1 MRIIEIIYIFNVSLL
16 AVYGLNAL
24 LLTILYR
31 WQRRKKRRKKRYTEQ
46 NEIIDDGI
54 VSAEIPPHQFP
65 YVTVQLPIYNER
77 HVALRL
83 LDAVVQLD
91 WPLHCLEIQV
101 LDDSTDDT
109 RELIATAVADYARR
123 GLPITHIQRS
133 DRSGYK
139 AGALENG
146 MAQAKGDFIAIFD
159 ADFVPKPDFLQRLM
173 PKFADTAIGCVQA
186 RWGHVNPNSSLLT
199 QLQVLGIDGHFVIQQ
214 ETRDQIGAFFNFNG
228 TAGIWRVQCIEDA
241 GGWQHDTLTED
252 LDLSYRAQLKGW
264 RIAYDGGVV
273 VSAELPVQIDAFKRQ
288 QFRWAKGSFQTAIKL
303 IRRVWRSDN
312 PLWRKILGSIH
323 LTNYAV
329 HPLMLFNLL
338 LILPMSWSNSRLI
351 YYSPILTIAAL
362 GPIFMYVTT
371 LQTQAQSFW
380 GGAKRLILL
389 TALGTGLSV
398 NNTRAVLEAIIGI
411 PSEFKRTPKFAVV
424 DQSTTW
430 QQSSYRLPRNPIL
443 WLEIVLAIYALA
455 ILIWKINTG
464 MYWLVFWLIWYSG
477 GYSYVAGLA
486 LIQARRGR

>member
-1 MRIIEIIYIFNVSLL
+1 MRIIEIIYLLNVMLL

-24 LLTILYR
+24 LLTMLYR
-31 WQRRKKRRKKRYTEQ
+31 WRRRRKKGVAVDTKQEQ
-46 NEIIDDGI
+46 
-54 VSAEIPPHQFP
+54 VSAQTP

-83 LDAVVQLD
+83 LDAVAQLD
-91 WPLHCLEIQV
+91 WPLPCLEIQV

-109 RELIATAVADYARR
+109 CELIATAVADYASK
-123 GLPITHIQRS
+123 GLPIHHIQRS

-146 MAQAKGDFIAIFD
+146 MEQAKGEFIAIFD
-159 ADFVPKPDFLQRLM
+159 ADFIPDPNFLIQLM
-173 PKFADTAIGCVQA
+173 PKFADATIGCVQA
-186 RWGHVNPNSSLLT
+186 RWGHVNPDSSLLT
-199 QLQVLGIDGHFVIQQ
+199 QLQVLGIDGHFIIQQ
-214 ETRDQIGAFFNFNG
+214 ETRDQYGAFFNFNG
-228 TAGIWRVQCIEDA
+228 TAGIWRTKCIEDA

-264 RIAYDGGVV
+264 RIAYDASLIVP
-273 VSAELPVQIDAFKRQ
+273 AELPVQIDAFKRQ

-303 IRRVWRSDN
+303 FRRVWQSDN

-338 LILPMSWSNSRLI
+338 LILPMSWSHSSLI
-351 YYSPILTIAAL
+351 RYSPILTISAI
-362 GPIFMYVTT
+362 GPIFMYITT
-371 LQTQAQSFW
+371 LQAQSQGFW
-380 GGAKRLILL
+380 GSVKRLIML

-398 NNTRAVLEAIIGI
+398 NNTRAVLEAIVGVQ
-411 PSEFKRTPKFAVV
+411 SEFKRTPKFAVV
-424 DQSTTW
+424 DQSSTW

-443 WLEIVLAIYALA
+443 WLEILLAIYAIGL
-455 ILIWKINTG
+455 LLWHINMG
-464 MYWLVFWLIWYSG
+464 MYWLVFWLLWYSS

-486 LIQARRGR
+486 LFQARRK